1 MILIG
6 ILGGVASGKSAVS
19 NRLKMLGAVVLD
31 ADRAGHEVLRE
42 PEVKEA
48 LRRRWGDAV
57 FDAAG
62 GVDRR
67 KVAGI
72 VFAETCRGREELA
85 FLEQLTH
92 PRIERRLRGQ
102 LEELSLRGVRVAVLD
117 APVMLK
123 AGWDRMC
130 DGLVF
135 VDTPRHVRLARA
147 RQRGWTEAVLA
158 AREAAQEPL
167 ETKRRRAVTLID
179 NSSSWE
185 HLHEQVDRFWRSVS
199 G

>member
-1 MILIG
+1 
-6 ILGGVASGKSAVS
+6 
-19 NRLKMLGAVVLD
+19 
-31 ADRAGHEVLRE
+31 
-42 PEVKEA
+42 
-48 LRRRWGDAV
+48 
-57 FDAAG
+57 
-62 GVDRR
+62 
-67 KVAGI
+67 
-72 VFAETCRGREELA
+72 
-85 FLEQLTH
+85 
-92 PRIERRLRGQ
+92 
-102 LEELSLRGVRVAVLD
+102 VRVAVLD